1 MITGDGGNTWHVNWD
16 RGISL
21 VGHDLWLDPL
31 TVRDVAFVSHAHSD
45 HTRRHRLALLTHET
59 LTLLTD
65 GRRPHA
71 TRVLGLGEQAG
82 LGGATVTLHDAGHML
97 GSAQLLFE
105 SCGCRLLYTGD
116 LKLRRGAGRATPV
129 PPCDVLVLESTYGRP
144 HFRFPEPDSAT
155 EQVALWCRRALDSG
169 VTPVLLAHAL
179 GKAQEVMLG
188 LAPYGF
194 RFALEE
200 RCVPFARSYESA
212 GVPLP
217 EWVELTAVED
227 DPSGRVVVAPPAG
240 KDAIRRLGRYR
251 TALVSGWAQDP
262 DFRRIF
268 GADYAFPLSDH
279 CDFEELLDVVRLSGA
294 QHVYTVHGFADDLA
308 RHLRRRG
315 VHAHALHVT
324 EQLQLAL

>member
-1 MITGDGGNTWHVNWD
+1 VTRHVTWD
-16 RGISL
+16 RGVSL
-21 VGHDLWLDPL
+21 VDHDLWLDPL

-45 HTRRHRLALLTHET
+45 HTRRHKLAFLTADT

-65 GRRPHA
+65 GRRPHN
-71 TRVLGLGEQAG
+71 TRVLELGDEVK
-82 LGGATVTLHDAGHML
+82 LGSATISLHDAGHML

-105 SCGCRLLYTGD
+105 HCGCRLLYTGD
-116 LKLRRGAGRATPV
+116 LKLRRAAGRATPV
-129 PPCDVLVLESTYGRP
+129 PSCEVLVLESTYGRP

-155 EQVALWCRRALDSG
+155 EQVALWCRRALDARA
-169 VTPVLLAHAL
+169 TPVVLAHAL
-179 GKAQEVMLG
+179 GKAQEIMLA
-188 LAPYGF
+188 LEPYGF

-200 RCVPFARSYESA
+200 RCVPFARAYEEA
-212 GVPLP
+212 GVRLP
-217 EWVELTAVED
+217 DWVELVPEGED
-227 DPSGRVVVAPPAG
+227 LDDRVVISPPAG

-262 DFRRIF
+262 DFRRLF

-279 CDFEELLDVVRLSGA
+279 CDFDELLDVVRQSGA
-294 QHVYTVHGFADDLA
+294 DHVYTVHGFADDLA

-315 VHAHALHVT
+315 VRAHALHVT